1 MENITEAFV
10 WVVVLTAL
18 IGLATW
24 IVSKVAPISF
34 EEGEYP
40 ETEDDFPEFSVD
52 DWYVRRGESGYE
64 YNPDF
69 KE

>member
-1 MENITEAFV
+1 MENITDAIL
-10 WVVVLTAL
+10 WTVVLTAL

-40 ETEDDFPEFSVD
+40 ETEDDFPEFSD
-52 DWYVRRGESGYE
+52 DSWYVRATDSGYE